1 MRRAVRIG
9 LLGLL
14 GSVLVVV
21 GAVLATDAIEKYTGT
36 TPIEPGSPFCF
47 EVGKTS
53 ELGGDCFC
61 VEGELTTIEELDCLV
76 ASRVVPAS
84 EYDSFRRG
92 MGLMEPEDVD
102 PQPTVSPTTSEPAPQ
117 PAESSPAATVVER
130 AFCSAVGKTS
140 ELNQDCFCVEGT
152 LDSIA
157 ELDCMVASGI
167 IPEGEYEI
175 YRKNIEAKN

>member
-1 MRRAVRIG
+1 MKRAVRIG
-9 LLGLL
+9 LLGIV
-14 GSVLVVV
+14 GSLLVVV

-61 VEGELTTIEELDCLV
+61 VEGDLTTIEELDCLV

-92 MGLMEPEDVD
+92 MGLLEPEVVE
-102 PQPTVSPTTSEPAPQ
+102 PEVTQSPTTLEPTPKPSES
-117 PAESSPAATVVER
+117 ESTATLVER
-130 AFCSAVGKTS
+130 PFCWAVGKTS
-140 ELNQDCFCVEGT
+140 EQDNDCFCVEGT
-152 LDSIA
+152 LDRFD
-157 ELDCMVASGI
+157 ELDCMIASGK
-167 IPEGEYEI
+167 IPKSEYEN
-175 YRKNIEAKN
+175 YRKSIEAKN